1 MEALLKPFRKA
12 TGQVIKGLDRMM
24 QPEKP
29 ELTEERRLELV
40 DASEKLKLYQFEFCP
55 FCVKTRRAIQRLGM
69 EIETRNANTDE
80 KWHRDLVE
88 EGGSY
93 QVPCLQISNPDGSV
107 EWMYESSSIIR
118 YLNEKFG

>member
-12 TGQVIKGLDRMM
+12 TGQVIKGFDRMM

-29 ELTEERRLELV
+29 ELSEERLVELNT
-40 DASEKLKLYQFEFCP
+40 ASEHLKLYQFEYCP

-69 EIETRNANTDE
+69 EIETRNANTNE
-80 KWHRDLVE
+80 KWHQELVE
-88 EGGSY
+88 QGGSY
-93 QVPCLQISNPDGSV
+93 QVPCLKISNPDGSV
-107 EWMYESSSIIR
+107 EWMYESNVIIQ